1 MKKGLKIGII
11 IGIIVVAVL
20 LLGGYLV
27 LNDIIQK
34 AKIVEEFSK
43 IEELTSKE
51 DFVMEELNQITNRT
65 VASGRYASVEKA
77 GKKYAIDLFNTAYG
91 VKLFLQDEKMAQ
103 ILTASNYQ
111 EDGPE
116 FVESQE
122 YLSETKQNL
131 EEGKAKMLAYVE
143 ESKINSYIEAETS
156 DKYCIELYRQ
166 LLSEDINMSDSEK
179 KELET
184 SVDKVIQMLDI
195 EKEVLDFLIANK
207 GKWQV
212 EGEQVAFDSNSLVEE
227 YNAFLTKLRIL

>member
-11 IGIIVVAVL
+11 VGIIVLAIL

-27 LNDIIQK
+27 FNDVMQK

-51 DFVMEELNQITNRT
+51 DFEIEELNEITSRT
-65 VASGRYASVEKA
+65 VATGKYTSVEKA
-77 GKKYAIDLFNTAYG
+77 GKKYATDIFNTAYG
-91 VKLFLQDEKMAQ
+91 LKLFLQDEKMAQ

-116 FVESQE
+116 FIESQK
-122 YLSETKQNL
+122 YLNETKQNL

-156 DKYCIELYRQ
+156 DESCIELYQQ

-184 SVDKVIQMLDI
+184 SIDKVIQMLDI

-207 GKWQV
+207 GKWQI
-212 EGEQVAFDSNSLVEE
+212 EGEQVAFNSNSLVEE
-227 YNAFLTKLRIL
+227 YNGFLTRLRML

>member
-11 IGIIVVAVL
+11 VGIIVLAIL

-27 LNDIIQK
+27 FRDMMQK
-34 AKIVEEFSK
+34 DKIVEEFSK

-51 DFVMEELNQITNRT
+51 DFKIEELTEMTSRT
-65 VASGRYASVEKA
+65 VATGKYASVERA
-77 GKKYAIDLFNTAYG
+77 GKKYAIDIFNIAYE
-91 VKLFLQDEKMAQ
+91 LRTLLEDEKMAQ

-116 FVESQE
+116 FVESQK
-122 YLSETKQNL
+122 YLSEMKQNL
-131 EEGKAKMLAYVE
+131 EEGKAKMLAYIE

-156 DKYCIELYRQ
+156 DESCIELYQQ

-184 SVDKVIQMLDI
+184 SIDKVIQMLDI

-207 GKWQV
+207 GKWQI
-212 EGEQVAFDSNSLVEE
+212 EGEQVAFNSNSLVQE
-227 YNAFLTKLRIL
+227 YNEFLTRLRML